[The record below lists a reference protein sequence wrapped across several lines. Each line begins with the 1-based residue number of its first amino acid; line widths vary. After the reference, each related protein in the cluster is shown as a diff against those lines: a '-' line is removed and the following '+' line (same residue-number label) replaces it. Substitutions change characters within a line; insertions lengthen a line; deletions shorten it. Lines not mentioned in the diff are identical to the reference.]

1 VRLSRMPFKI
11 GQNVIYL
18 NTNTLPFPNEEF
30 ATKRPARIVSITNK
44 NRYNIH
50 LKNKNR
56 TLNNVHE
63 INLRSVGGK
72 HRKPRSKTRKLRR

>member
-1 VRLSRMPFKI
+1 MPVKI

-18 NTNTLPFPNEEF
+18 NTNSLPFPNEEF

-50 LKNKNR
+50 LRNKNM
-56 TLNNVHE
+56 TLNNVPE
-63 INLRSVGGK
+63 VNLRSVGGK
-72 HRKPRSKTRKLRR
+72 RRKTRSKTRKLRR